1 MRCVVCTINKE
12 IMNVSFLVELQN
24 QGLWISQFM
33 PQNRQ
38 LRFSDLG
45 LKIITTVSCFGLQN
59 QQGDGLLVVPQ
70 NQQEEV
76 GIRHTLISSSLFHVE
91 SNRAMVF

>member
-1 MRCVVCTINKE
+1 MR
-12 IMNVSFLVELQN
+12 NVSFLVELQN

-45 LKIITTVSCFGLQN
+45 IKIIMTVSYFGLQN

-76 GIRHTLISSSLFHVE
+76 GIRHTSISSSLFHVE